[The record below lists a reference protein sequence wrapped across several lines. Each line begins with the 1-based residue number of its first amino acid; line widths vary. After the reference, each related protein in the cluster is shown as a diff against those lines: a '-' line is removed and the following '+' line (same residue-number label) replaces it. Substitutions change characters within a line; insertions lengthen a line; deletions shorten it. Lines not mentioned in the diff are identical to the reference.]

1 MATAKIVLIGCKLP
15 HGLILDHPL
24 DVSKKVEL
32 AGLNKAVII
41 GADCATTPV
50 DGEFWETW
58 KTVHKDHP
66 AIKSGAIFEARTT
79 EEVKAKSKELKA
91 EKTGFEAMPQ
101 EAMGVKVANTKDDK
115 ERLPTLPLRPAST
128 KRACICPMRTIRPC
142 RI

>member
-1 MATAKIVLIGCKLP
+1 MATAKTVLIGCKLP

-32 AGLNKAVII
+32 AGLNKAIII

-58 KTVHKDHP
+58 KTVHKGHP

-79 EEVKAKSKELKA
+79 EEVKAKAKELKE

-101 EAMGVKVANTKDDK
+101 EAMGVKVADTK
-115 ERLPTLPLRPAST
+115 E
-128 KRACICPMRTIRPC
+128 
-142 RI
+142 

>member
-1 MATAKIVLIGCKLP
+1 MVTAKTVLIGCKLP

-32 AGLNKAVII
+32 AGLNKAIII
-41 GADCATTPV
+41 GADCATTTV

-79 EEVKAKSKELKA
+79 EEVKAKAKELKE

-101 EAMGVKVANTKDDK
+101 EAMGVKVADTK
-115 ERLPTLPLRPAST
+115 E
-128 KRACICPMRTIRPC
+128 
-142 RI
+142 

>member
-1 MATAKIVLIGCKLP
+1 MATAKTVLIGCKLP

-32 AGLNKAVII
+32 AGLNKAIVI

-79 EEVKAKSKELKA
+79 EEVKAKAKELKE

-101 EAMGVKVANTKDDK
+101 EAMGVKVADTK
-115 ERLPTLPLRPAST
+115 E
-128 KRACICPMRTIRPC
+128 
-142 RI
+142 

>member
-1 MATAKIVLIGCKLP
+1 MAAKTVLIGCKLP

-32 AGLNKAVII
+32 AGLNKAIII

-66 AIKSGAIFEARTT
+66 ALKSGAIFEARTT

-101 EAMGVKVANTKDDK
+101 EAQGVKPASQDDK
-115 ERLPTLPLRPAST
+115 E
-128 KRACICPMRTIRPC
+128 
-142 RI
+142 

>member
-1 MATAKIVLIGCKLP
+1 MATAKTVLIGCKLP

-32 AGLNKAVII
+32 AGLNKAIII

-66 AIKSGAIFEARTT
+66 AIKSGAIFDARTT

-101 EAMGVKVANTKDDK
+101 EAMGVKVADTK
-115 ERLPTLPLRPAST
+115 E
-128 KRACICPMRTIRPC
+128 
-142 RI
+142 

>member
-1 MATAKIVLIGCKLP
+1 MAAKTVLIGCKLP

-32 AGLNKAVII
+32 AGLNKAIII

-66 AIKSGAIFEARTT
+66 ALKSGAIFEARTT
-79 EEVKAKSKELKA
+79 EEVKAKAKELKE

-101 EAMGVKVANTKDDK
+101 EAMGVKVADNK
-115 ERLPTLPLRPAST
+115 E
-128 KRACICPMRTIRPC
+128 
-142 RI
+142 

>member
-58 KTVHKDHP
+58 KTVHAEFP
-66 AIKSGAIFEARTT
+66 ALRSGAIFEAANASDLAA
-79 EEVKAKSKELKA
+79 VAAELKDEA
-91 EKTGFEAMPQ
+91 TGFEPMAQ
-101 EAMGVKVANTKDDK
+101 NAQGVKPASQDDK
-115 ERLPTLPLRPAST
+115 E
-128 KRACICPMRTIRPC
+128 
-142 RI
+142 

>member
-1 MATAKIVLIGCKLP
+1 MATVKTVLICCKLP

-32 AGLNKAVII
+32 AGLNKAIII

-79 EEVKAKSKELKA
+79 EEVKAKAKELKDEA
-91 EKTGFEAMPQ
+91 TGFEPMAQ
-101 EAMGVKVANTKDDK
+101 NAQGVKPASQDDK
-115 ERLPTLPLRPAST
+115 E
-128 KRACICPMRTIRPC
+128 
-142 RI
+142 

>member
-1 MATAKIVLIGCKLP
+1 MATAKTVLIGCKLP
-15 HGLILDHPL
+15 HGLILDNPL

-32 AGLNKAVII
+32 AGLNKAIII

-79 EEVKAKSKELKA
+79 EEVKAKAKELKE

-115 ERLPTLPLRPAST
+115 E
-128 KRACICPMRTIRPC
+128 
-142 RI
+142 

>member
-101 EAMGVKVANTKDDK
+101 EAMGVKVANTKDNK
-115 ERLPTLPLRPAST
+115 E
-128 KRACICPMRTIRPC
+128 
-142 RI
+142 

>member
-1 MATAKIVLIGCKLP
+1 MATAKTVLIGCKLP

-79 EEVKAKSKELKA
+79 EEVKAKAKERKE

-101 EAMGVKVANTKDDK
+101 EAMGVKVADTK
-115 ERLPTLPLRPAST
+115 E
-128 KRACICPMRTIRPC
+128 
-142 RI
+142 

>member
-1 MATAKIVLIGCKLP
+1 MAIAKTVLIGCKLP

-32 AGLNKAVII
+32 AGLNKAIII

-79 EEVKAKSKELKA
+79 EEVKAKAKELKE
-91 EKTGFEAMPQ
+91 EKTGFEPMSQ
-101 EAMGVKVANTKDDK
+101 EAMGVKVADNK
-115 ERLPTLPLRPAST
+115 E
-128 KRACICPMRTIRPC
+128 
-142 RI
+142 

>member
-1 MATAKIVLIGCKLP
+1 MAAKTVLIGCKLP

-32 AGLNKAVII
+32 AGLNKAIII

-79 EEVKAKSKELKA
+79 EEVKAKAKELKE

-101 EAMGVKVANTKDDK
+101 EAMGVKVADNK
-115 ERLPTLPLRPAST
+115 E
-128 KRACICPMRTIRPC
+128 
-142 RI
+142 